1 MKFHSEIC
9 FERKLF
15 FWATELINCEI
26 VVNWN
31 SIFSDILLID
41 LPVPVA
47 DMWKE
52 STLEVVYFIFENR
65 Y

>member
-1 MKFHSEIC
+1 MC
-9 FERKLF
+9 FEGKLY
-15 FWATELINCEI
+15 FWATELINCET
-26 VVNWN
+26 
-31 SIFSDILLID
+31 SKLELQIFSDKLLAD

-52 STLEVVYFIFENR
+52 TILEVVYFIFENR